1 MKLKIW
7 VQIRKTDLQCH
18 FKSGRGEGDWEGGS
32 QCPPYSAK
40 SWIRPCKIRYTVR
53 YLKCLPEISDFYR
66 WQFRHWSQ
74 WWEWWWQPP
83 RPAVCTGWSSC
94 LLRQNK
100 TIQHPNAGPI
110 VNYLS
115 PWKKKVQGKMNED
128 ARAQNDDNGIVIMY
142 RYCTLAAWHMYR
154 YIYFSRGGKIWFPE
168 KWGRAW
174 NTGNI
179 VLISGLSSRIQEGK
193 FFLKS

>member
-115 PWKKKVQGKMNED
+115 PWKKRSREKWMKMREHKMM
-128 ARAQNDDNGIVIMY
+128 IMELLL
-142 RYCTLAAWHMYR
+142 CTDTVLLLPGTCTGTFISAE
-154 YIYFSRGGKIWFPE
+154 GGKYDFQ
-168 KWGRAW
+168 KSGGGRG
-174 NTGNI
+174 TLEISCSYQGCRSGSRRGN
-179 VLISGLSSRIQEGK
+179 
-193 FFLKS
+193 FF